1 MAFSTETKD
10 AITAVAIRAK
20 SMWTGAK
27 QAVGFGWETLISL
40 LLSFLMEACKPKTE
54 ETRARLIKSNA
65 KKCMDNGVKGCIEAC
80 VSGPRARKMRQ
91 KMAKRLKLK
100 TKEAQDAHYF
110 NASVAALAEM
120 DTAVAA
126 MTLAYDG
133 DETED
138 EE

>member
-1 MAFSTETKD
+1 MAFSTQTRD
-10 AITAVAIRAK
+10 AISAVAFRAK

-54 ETRARLIKSNA
+54 ETRQKLIRSNA
-65 KKCMDNGVKGCIEAC
+65 KKCMDNGVYGCIECCMSA
-80 VSGPRARKMRQ
+80 VRARKMRQ
-91 KMAKRLKLK
+91 KMAKKLKLK
-100 TKEAQDAHYF
+100 SAAQQDAHYF

-120 DTAVAA
+120 ETAVSG
-126 MTLAYDG
+126 MTMAHDG
-133 DETED
+133 NEAED